1 MLKNLLLLVIVAVL
15 WSPVCL
21 TMPENSSASEETV
34 YVCTGAYATRYHRV
48 KDCRGL
54 NNCRGKVKTISI
66 SQALKEGRTPCEIC
80 YRRQY

>member
-1 MLKNLLLLVIVAVL
+1 MLRKILLVTLFAVL

-21 TMPENSSASEETV
+21 TVPENGSASDEIV
-34 YVCTGAYATRYHRV
+34 YVCTGAYATRYHKT

-54 NNCRGKVKTISI
+54 NNCRGQVRAISLT
-66 SQALKEGRTPCEIC
+66 QAMKDGRTPCEIC